1 MDYRTDSAGKH
12 FQLQLFDNKLKTC
25 DIMPTHV
32 NQISVRFKKNSPM
45 YLIISWAL
53 YFRPALLP
61 AYMTKVMGY
70 SSQAAIVFPSG
81 VTGEND
87 SMF

>member
-12 FQLQLFDNKLKTC
+12 FQLKLFDNKLDAY
-25 DIMPTHV
+25 DIMPTYV
-32 NQISVRFKKNSPM
+32 NQIFVRFKKNSPM
-45 YLIISWAL
+45 YLIISLAL
-53 YFRPALLP
+53 HFRPALLP

-70 SSQAAIVFPSG
+70 SSQAAVVFPSIAP
-81 VTGEND
+81 GEND